1 MGGGSPADGTLLA
14 QALITHLVERS
25 FVCLYDPHATELA
38 CRAGIGQSVVLKI
51 GGKTDSNHGTPIT
64 AEVKVRG
71 IYSGKFE
78 EKQPRHGGF
87 SCFDQGK
94 TAVVENNSGLT
105 VMLTT
110 KRMAPFS
117 LEQLYSCDL
126 DPEDFDVL
134 VAKGVNSPLAAYQEV
149 CSLFIRVD
157 TPGVTSANLD
167 YFDYQFRRRPMYPF
181 EKDFD
186 WCYKT

>member
-1 MGGGSPADGTLLA
+1 ML
-14 QALITHLVERS
+14 Q
-25 FVCLYDPHATELA
+25 
-38 CRAGIGQSVVLKI
+38 I
-51 GGKTDSNHGTPIT
+51 GGKTDSNHGAPIT

-94 TAVVENNSGLT
+94 TVVVENNSGLT

-134 VAKGVNSPLAAYQEV
+134 IAKGVNSPLAAYQEV

-181 EKDFD
+181 GKDFD